1 MKADPQK
8 VKEVVK
14 WILEANSE
22 TDIREAIREKFGT
35 TKKEHENAFIEAA
48 ALEITNIGKENEE
61 FVRGWTIAATKELVR
76 KMIEIGDYANALR
89 GIKQVEQLAK

>member
-1 MKADPQK
+1 MSSDPQK
-8 VKEVVK
+8 IKKVVQ

-22 TDIREAIREKFGT
+22 TDIREAIRQQMET
-35 TKKEHENAFIEAA
+35 RNKKEEDEYITKAVE
-48 ALEITNIGKENEE
+48 EITAIGKESED
-61 FVRGWTIAATKELVR
+61 FVRGWTIAATKEIVR